1 MKKTTVAISTLLLL
15 LALPALTHFGQ
26 SPTAPLAIRNVAVS
40 TSPVDFIGSV
50 DVSGLP
56 NSPGPADTA
65 NSILSLLPTLPNS
78 PTAAA
83 PAPAFQKIDVSQGSS
98 YINVANSIEG
108 TPGYNPNPCL
118 CAPSDM
124 GLAASSQYV
133 VQMVNLAGTIYSTSG
148 TVVKP
153 TFSLADFWFL
163 PVRSMSD
170 PQILYDARA
179 GRWFASILYIV
190 DHIRFAVSAT
200 SNPTGIWYIYQV
212 HTPTL
217 NCATSPPTN
226 PNPNCLPDQP
236 WIGYS
241 DDKFLIAAN
250 DFLYDTNTGAGAFVG
265 AQYWVLNKLEMMAGA
280 YTIDSVTNTPSGT
293 DYRIDPVPTLSATTT
308 AYMAENCVMLVGA
321 LIFNNCPPSTTAGGI
336 IVFTVTGLPPGTV
349 TVTSTTVPITI
360 TGFPANAD
368 QPGHPGTLATNDNRI
383 VSAVWN
389 HNLLWTALNDGNS
402 TNGGQ
407 CGTVPSC
414 IRLDKIST
422 AGATPSLLQDFDFTA
437 NGGAATY
444 YGAVSTDTSNNLVV
458 MYETSSS
465 TQYPSLYVTG
475 QLATAAPDTLARS
488 RLVQAGSAADL
499 TTRWGDYF
507 YAATQPGSPSTFW
520 ISGDYR
526 TIELFQG
533 WQTRIGKITFTTN
546 NPPPPPPC
554 TESDGNGDF
563 KGQSHGNFAFDN
575 DGCRD
580 GDRNGVSST
589 DRGDGKDFQSTQI
602 NSVQYDSVA
611 QMLTITGVGVSAGR
625 AVTFVFTAL
634 ATGPT
639 TPGWVSFSFSDGY
652 TNAGLLTSGLI
663 VLQ

>member
-1 MKKTTVAISTLLLL
+1 MKKITIAISVLLLL
-15 LALPALTHFGQ
+15 LALPALSHFGQ
-26 SPTAPLAIRNVAVS
+26 SPSTAKPVLNIALS

-56 NSPGPADTA
+56 NSPGPASTA
-65 NSILSLLPTLPNS
+65 NSLLSLLPTLPSS
-78 PTAAA
+78 PKPA
-83 PAPAFQKIDVSQGSS
+83 PLAPAFQTKDVSPGSS

-124 GLAASSQYV
+124 GLAASNQYV
-133 VQMVNLAGTIYSTSG
+133 VQMVNLAGTVYSTSG
-148 TVVKP
+148 TIVKP
-153 TFSLADFWFL
+153 TFSLSDFWFA

-179 GRWFASILYIV
+179 GRWFASIIVFV
-190 DHIRFAVSAT
+190 DHVRIAVSAN

-241 DDKFLIAAN
+241 DDKLLIGAN
-250 DFLYDTNTGAGAFVG
+250 DFVFDSTTGIGAPFVG
-265 AQYWVLNKLEMMAGA
+265 AQYWILNKLEMMAGA
-280 YTIDSVTNTPSGT
+280 FTIDAYTNTPSPT
-293 DYRIDPVPTLSATTT
+293 DISVRPVPTLSPTTT
-308 AYMAENCVMLVGA
+308 AYMAENCLTVTPGVL
-321 LIFNNCPPSTTAGGI
+321 FNNCPPSASQGGI
-336 IVFTVTGLPPGTV
+336 IVFTVTGTPPGPV
-349 TVTSTTVPITI
+349 TVTPTTVPITI

-368 QPGHPGTLATNDNRI
+368 QPGHPGTLVTNDNRI
-383 VSAVWN
+383 VSTVWN

-407 CGTVPSC
+407 CGTIPSC
-414 IRLDKIST
+414 IRLDEIST
-422 AGATPSLLQDFDFTA
+422 SGTPSLLQDFDFTA

-465 TQYPSLYVTG
+465 TAYPSLYVTG
-475 QLATAAPDTLARS
+475 QLATATPDTLAPS
-488 RLVQAGSAADL
+488 RLVQAGSASDL

-533 WQTRIGKITFTTN
+533 WQTRIAKITFTTN

-554 TESDGNGDF
+554 TESDGNGEF
-563 KGQSHGNFAFDN
+563 QGQQHGNFAFDN
-575 DGCRD
+575 DGCKD
-580 GDRNGVSST
+580 GDQNEVSSS
-589 DRGDGKDFQSTQI
+589 DRGDGKDFRSTQL
-602 NSVQYDSVA
+602 NTVQYDAVA
-611 QMLTITGVGVSAGR
+611 HMITITGVGVSAGR
-625 AVTFVFTAL
+625 TVTFVFTAL
-634 ATGPT
+634 ETGPT

-652 TNAGLLTSGLI
+652 SSAGILLNGSI